1 MEIKVLE
8 KTKNMLK
15 IEIVGEDHTF
25 VNALRKE
32 LNNDKDVK
40 IAGYELA
47 HSLVSNPVLIVET
60 SSKSPKAALLDA
72 VKRLKESNSE
82 LRDKFKKLK

>member
-8 KTKNMLK
+8 KNKNMLK

-40 IAGYELA
+40 IAGYGLA

-60 SSKSPKAALLDA
+60 SSKSPKTALLDA
-72 VKRLKESNSE
+72 VKRLKDSNNE